1 MTQTGVSARQPSLE
15 AVNEL
20 IEAWRRDR
28 KKRRPMPEEL
38 WEAAA
43 SLSEKY
49 SLHQISKALGL
60 NHTTLKKRVHPDRAP
75 VQKEQIPTFIELGMQ
90 PVPMIAECIIEME
103 DGAGAKM
110 RMQFRGK
117 TDFNL
122 LELGK
127 AFWRKGI

>member
-1 MTQTGVSARQPSLE
+1 MTQASISARQPSLE

-43 SLSEKY
+43 RLSEKY
-49 SLHQISKALGL
+49 SLHQISRALGL
-60 NHTTLKKRVHPDRAP
+60 NHSALKKRVHPDRAP
-75 VQKEQIPTFIELGMQ
+75 VKKEQIQTFIELGMQ
-90 PVPMIAECIIEME
+90 PVPMMAECIIEME
-103 DGAGAKM
+103 DGVGAKM

-127 AFWRKGI
+127 AL